1 MPRSSRVISLCA
13 CFAAPAQV
21 YDASTNEWLGGV
33 EVTAAPASSPLPVL
47 AVSAAGGLERV
58 LASMPQ
64 ALTLRDASL
73 PPAVGPLA
81 LQSERN
87 GHQLFYIM

>member
-1 MPRSSRVISLCA
+1 M
-13 CFAAPAQV
+13 
-21 YDASTNEWLGGV
+21 YDASSNEWLGGV
-33 EVTAAPASSPLPVL
+33 EVTAAPSAPLPVL

-58 LASMPQ
+58 VARMPQ
-64 ALTLRDASL
+64 ALALRDASL